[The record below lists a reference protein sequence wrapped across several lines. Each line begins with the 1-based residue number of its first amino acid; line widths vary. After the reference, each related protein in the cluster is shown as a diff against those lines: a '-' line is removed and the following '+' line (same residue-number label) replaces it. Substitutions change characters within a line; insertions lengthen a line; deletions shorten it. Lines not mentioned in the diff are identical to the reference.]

1 MIRRPI
7 GPIRPIGPMVNDVS
21 GVSHDSAP
29 RQIPSATTEKS
40 LQVSAYDRASGLLIA
55 LLIIIGCF
63 VLVLLLIWLTQ
74 RVLAVAHV
82 VPVELLEP
90 GGAEGTVGT
99 EQGFEQPDTE
109 EVQELIEPELEAAL
123 ESIADAVSTKA
134 AQLENVRYA
143 PAGAGSSGHL
153 DRGRGGRG
161 DADVIPRWERWEIG
175 YNATSRQAY
184 AEQLDF
190 FGIELAAT
198 GGGKP
203 LIEYATNL
211 SAAKPVRKTGPSTGE
226 DRLYMLWQS
235 GPLQRA
241 DRELLAAAGIDVRRR
256 ILVQF
261 FPAHVEQNLAQLEV
275 AYAQNRDVTKIGK
288 TIFGVREG
296 PDKKYEFYVMEQ
308 QLRTRP

>member
-1 MIRRPI
+1 
-7 GPIRPIGPMVNDVS
+7 MVIDVS
-21 GVSHDSAP
+21 GVSYDSAP
-29 RQIPSATTEKS
+29 RQRPAATTEKS
-40 LQVSAYDRASGLLIA
+40 LQVSAYDRVSGLLIA
-55 LLIIIGCF
+55 LLVIVGFF
-63 VLVLLLIWLTQ
+63 VFVLLLIWLTQ

-82 VPVELLEP
+82 VPVELLEA

-99 EQGFEQPDTE
+99 EQGFEEPATE
-109 EVQELIEPELEAAL
+109 EVQELIEPELEDAL
-123 ESIADAVSTKA
+123 ESITDAVSTKA
-134 AQLENVRYA
+134 AHLENLRYA
-143 PAGAGSSGHL
+143 PDDAGSSGNL

-161 DADVIPRWERWEIG
+161 DADVIPRWERWEIR

-190 FGIELAAT
+190 FRVELAAT

-211 SAAKPVRKTGPSTGE
+211 SAAKPNRKTGPSASE

-241 DRELLAAAGIDVRRR
+241 DRELLTAAGIDVRRR

-261 FPAHVEQNLAQLEV
+261 FPADVEQNLAQLE
-275 AYAQNRDVTKIGK
+275 ASYAQTRDATKIRK
-288 TIFGVREG
+288 TVFGVREG
-296 PDKKYEFYVMEQ
+296 RDKKYEFYVMEQ
-308 QLRTRP
+308 QLRARP